1 MAKYLQVPTQQE
13 IDKMYRRAAKG
24 DQTALSELLRINR
37 QLSRRANN
45 RMSDLRKAGFETAA
59 LRRAEY
65 YLQESGVK
73 GKGFRTGKKLD
84 LDTVTENLE
93 QVSQFLNF
101 QTSTIS
107 GERKRRADIL
117 NGLRDYGIN
126 IDKKDEQQFLD
137 FLESDAWS
145 EFKYISSGK
154 ILEEAAEKIS
164 AGASM
169 QDLKDAYERYQSGE
183 LDIFEAWD
191 AWEAKPH
198 EGDKN
203 RTGKG
208 RKGRGRK

>member
-1 MAKYLQVPTQQE
+1 MAKYIKVPTQQD

-24 DQTALSELLRINR
+24 DHTALSELLHINR

-45 RMSDLRKAGFETAA
+45 RMADLRKAGFDTPA

-107 GERKRRADIL
+107 GERKRRAAIL

-126 IDKKDEQQFLD
+126 IDKKDEQQFLS

-145 EFKYISSGK
+145 EFKYISSGR

-191 AWEAKPH
+191 VWEVRPH
-198 EGDKN
+198 EEDKN
-203 RTGKG
+203 RSGKG
-208 RKGRGRK
+208 RKGRNRK

>member
-1 MAKYLQVPTQQE
+1 MAKFLQVPTQQE

-65 YLQESGVK
+65 YLQESGAK

-126 IDKKDEQQFLD
+126 INKKDEQQFLD

-145 EFKYISSGK
+145 EFKYISSGR

-169 QDLKDAYERYQSGE
+169 QELKDAYERYQSGE

-191 AWEAKPH
+191 AWEVRPH
-198 EGDKN
+198 EEDKN
-203 RTGKG
+203 RAGKG
-208 RKGRGRK
+208 RKGRSRR

>member
-117 NGLRDYGIN
+117 NGLRDCGIN

-191 AWEAKPH
+191 AWEVKPH

-203 RTGKG
+203 RAGKG
-208 RKGRGRK
+208 RKGRGRR

>member
-73 GKGFRTGKKLD
+73 GKGFRTGKKMD